1 MGDPARALEA
11 YERAL
16 RLNPVYLDVD
26 APAARGSGGA
36 ARRFSFAPRE

>member
-16 RLNPVYLDVD
+16 RLNPVYLDD
-26 APAARGSGGA
+26 APLRARIRRCRAALSP
-36 ARRFSFAPRE
+36 APRE